1 MYTRGKSISS
11 ADIISITPLHVFIFL
26 TLRLLISLLLHL
38 CQVIPNPEFSI
49 CNWKYAERYDVERLP
64 LAGECYDAV
73 DGDDEDCYNQRFFYK
88 VSDMVIDCPEQ
99 VTMEDL
105 DRATVL
111 SEALKDMAP
120 GDFSGVTGVGTIE
133 SVDEEADNDSCNARL
148 SINRYSGIDMSL
160 KCLNDVYGT
169 DQGNN
174 LSAALDAY
182 FETYVV
188 PKIEAT
194 VEENSPASEVY
205 SVKSPYVAD
214 NVNYCSYVGYY
225 EDGNLVDQYVDD
237 DGVAV
242 THYKC
247 GFDLVWFK
255 DKDFNESLLDDMVD
269 TVTEAFTSDDPSF
282 ISFLQEMYPGET
294 WVPNECIIDPN
305 YIEPP
310 SANPTMASPTAEPTT
325 SPTKAPTSSPTE
337 EPSAAVRYI
346 YLLSVFLFVLLL

>member
-1 MYTRGKSISS
+1 M
-11 ADIISITPLHVFIFL
+11 H
-26 TLRLLISLLLHL
+26 
-38 CQVIPNPEFSI
+38 
-49 CNWKYAERYDVERLP
+49 
-64 LAGECYDAV
+64 
-73 DGDDEDCYNQRFFYK
+73 
-88 VSDMVIDCPEQ
+88 
-99 VTMEDL
+99 
-105 DRATVL
+105 
-111 SEALKDMAP
+111 
-120 GDFSGVTGVGTIE
+120 
-133 SVDEEADNDSCNARL
+133 
-148 SINRYSGIDMSL
+148 
-160 KCLNDVYGT
+160 
-169 DQGNN
+169 
-174 LSAALDAY
+174 
-182 FETYVV
+182 VV
-188 PKIEAT
+188 PKIEET

-305 YIEPP
+305 FIEPP
-310 SANPTMASPTAEPTT
+310 SANPTTASPTAEPTT